1 VTVLAG
7 EAALVTGASSGLGV
21 HFAKLLAREGAKVAL
36 AARRLDRLKEVAAEI
51 EGLGGRALPVECDVT
66 DAASVRA
73 AVAAAE
79 TELGALT
86 ILVNNS
92 GVAITKRALDY
103 EEDDWDHV
111 VDVNLKGAFLMARE
125 VAAHLVRL
133 GRPGRIVN
141 VASILGLRTA
151 KSVAGY
157 AASKAGLIQLTRVL
171 ALEFAQHGIAVNALA
186 PGYIETDINRA
197 FLQSEAG
204 QALIRRIP
212 FRRVGQPADLD
223 GPLLLLASPAGAY
236 MTGAVLPVDGGH
248 LVSGL

>member
-1 VTVLAG
+1 MTVLAG

-36 AARRLDRLKEVAAEI
+36 TARRLDRLKEVAGEI
-51 EGLGGRALPVECDVT
+51 EGLGGRALPIECDVT
-66 DAASVRA
+66 DSASVRA

-92 GVAITKRALDY
+92 GVAVTKRALECD
-103 EEDDWDHV
+103 EDDWDRV

-125 VAAHLVRL
+125 VAAHLVKL

-151 KSVAGY
+151 KAVPSY
-157 AASKAGLIQLTRVL
+157 AASKAGLIHLTRVL
-171 ALEFAQHGIAVNALA
+171 ALEFAPHRIAVNALA

-212 FRRVGQPADLD
+212 FRRVGQPSDLD
-223 GPLLLLASPAGAY
+223 GPLLLLASPAGGY
-236 MTGAVLPVDGGH
+236 ITGAVLPVDGGH

>member
-1 VTVLAG
+1 MTVLAG

-36 AARRLDRLKEVAAEI
+36 AARRLDRLKEVAGEI
-51 EGLGGRALPVECDVT
+51 EGLGGRALPIECDVT
-66 DAASVRA
+66 DAASVRD

-92 GVAITKRALDY
+92 GVAVTKRALEYD
-103 EEDDWDHV
+103 EEDWDRV

-125 VAAHLVRL
+125 VAAHLVKL

-151 KSVAGY
+151 KAVPSY
-157 AASKAGLIQLTRVL
+157 AASKAGLLHLTRVL
-171 ALEFAQHGIAVNALA
+171 ALEFAPHHIAVNALA
-186 PGYIETDINRA
+186 PGYIETDINRG

-212 FRRVGQPADLD
+212 FRRVGQPSDLD
-223 GPLLLLASPAGAY
+223 GPLLLLASPAGGY
-236 MTGAVLPVDGGH
+236 ITGAVLPVDGGH